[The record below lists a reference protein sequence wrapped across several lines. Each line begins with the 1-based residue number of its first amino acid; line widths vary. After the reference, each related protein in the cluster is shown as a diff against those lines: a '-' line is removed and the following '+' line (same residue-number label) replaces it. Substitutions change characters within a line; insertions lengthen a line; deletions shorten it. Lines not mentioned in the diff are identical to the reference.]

1 MVTNVANLLA
11 RSTRYL
17 ESPGLRGEELAKGT
31 RTVILLH
38 AFPLSADMWLPQ
50 LARVPQG
57 WRFIAPDLRGF
68 RGMGPAF
75 EDPQLDGATMDDY
88 ARDILDL
95 MDHLDIPKAA
105 IAGLSMG
112 GYVAM
117 ALAARAPQRVSH
129 LILADTK
136 MTADTEEGR
145 AARDKMRAMV
155 EHDGPP
161 AVATAM
167 LPKLLGATCHQEQPD
182 LADAVRRLIEVN
194 RTEAIAGAIG
204 ALKTRPDR
212 SAALAALRV
221 PALVICGEEDALTPR
236 ADSDAMAKTIPG
248 AKLVVIPRT
257 GHLSNLE
264 RPSEFNAALQN
275 FLVSAGR
282 QVEHGHG

>member
-11 RSTRYL
+11 RSVRYL
-17 ESPGLRGEELAKGT
+17 ESPGLRGEEPARGT
-31 RTVILLH
+31 RTLILLH

-50 LARVPQG
+50 LARVPPR
-57 WRFIAPDLRGF
+57 WRFIASDLRGF

-88 ARDILDL
+88 ARDVLDL
-95 MDHLDIPKAA
+95 MDHLDVSSAA

-117 ALAARAPQRVSH
+117 ALAARAPERVSH

-136 MTADTEEGR
+136 MTADTDEGR
-145 AARDKMRAMV
+145 AGRDAMRAMV
-155 EHDGPP
+155 ERDGPP

-167 LPKLLGATCHQEQPD
+167 LPKLLGATSHREQPD
-182 LADAVRRLIEVN
+182 LVDAVRRLIEVN
-194 RTEAIAGAIG
+194 RAEAIAGAIG

-212 SAALAALRV
+212 SAALAAMHV
-221 PALVICGEEDALTPR
+221 PALVICGDEDALMPK
-236 ADSDAMAKTIPG
+236 ADSEAMAATIPG
-248 AKLVVIPRT
+248 AKLVVMPRT

-264 RPSEFNAALQN
+264 RPLEFNAALQD
-275 FLVSAGR
+275 FLERAGR
-282 QVEHGHG
+282 Q